1 MLESQQAQLVTG
13 LQELYKR
20 TQNGQGWIGSPLKET
35 SHGAPLTHDILE
47 RLGALKQD
55 GHATGEIFEEDLT
68 LMQQRLI
75 ANGAGFMQR
84 ETSSDSDSETAPS
97 PMFEQ
102 MPQKPVFTD
111 PFSLHSFPP
120 TPPNQSP
127 YPRNARTVSS
137 KMQTYSQPRIDQTGM
152 NPQLLRPFC
161 KLWRL
166 HAYLQPAPSS
176 SRNHQPVASDEVSGR
191 RVHKSQTTLIT
202 AFRGR
207 TGTRFYLH
215 SDTPKVLFIYKVA

>member
-1 MLESQQAQLVTG
+1 MLENQQAQLVSG

-55 GHATGEIFEEDLT
+55 GHATGEIFEEDLS

-102 MPQKPVFTD
+102 VPQKPVFTD

-127 YPRNARTVSS
+127 YPRNARTVPS
-137 KMQTYSQPRIDQTGM
+137 KMQSYPQPRIDQTGM
-152 NPQLLRPFC
+152 NSQLLHRQT
-161 KLWRL
+161 WG
-166 HAYLQPAPSS
+166 PSS
-176 SRNHQPVASDEVSGR
+176 GRFDDSMDLDFVSFDPSANYGVSTPIFGQLQAPVGTINPSLAMRFPEDEYINPR
-191 RVHKSQTTLIT
+191 L
-202 AFRGR
+202 
-207 TGTRFYLH
+207 L
-215 SDTPKVLFIYKVA
+215 

>member
-20 TQNGQGWIGSPLKET
+20 TQNGQGWIGSALKET

-127 YPRNARTVSS
+127 YPRNARTVPS
-137 KMQTYSQPRIDQTGM
+137 KMQSYSQPHIDQAGM
-152 NPQLLRPFC
+152 NPQLLQRQI
-161 KLWRL
+161 WG
-166 HAYLQPAPSS
+166 PSS
-176 SRNHQPVASDEVSGR
+176 GRFDDSMDMDFGSFDTSATYGISTPIFSQLQAPVGTINPALAMRFPEDEYINPR
-191 RVHKSQTTLIT
+191 L
-202 AFRGR
+202 
-207 TGTRFYLH
+207 L
-215 SDTPKVLFIYKVA
+215 